1 MKYRKRN
8 TFIARAIL
16 LVFLLVVTS
25 CIPGTAK
32 AEEIDPSETV
42 IDTYTGFVDGIE
54 RTLVLTKNNYDGRLI
69 PYLKIGDWDNFIY
82 ASTRSTILDAGLDK
96 YGTVQILCTD
106 KIPYWWSYD
115 LNPDST
121 TQRKYYV
128 VPNLNDSKGYMHDIV
143 SFDFVGTGD
152 NKIIVGY
159 KTTSGE
165 TLPLPSFAEMKEVAG
180 SDSPIEPSY
189 VTTYGTPTST
199 PLPPTAS
206 PTIPNPE
213 SPSVET
219 SAPPTVAPPTQTPSV
234 SEPPTLATPIP
245 SPLTSTQVP
254 IINTDSPSVTV
265 QPTATPEVSKK
276 LSIEKSKKK
285 GNTTYSLCEGNKTVI
300 EYTLKKGKLTW
311 KVGKKKGN
319 AKGVK
324 YAGFIKKSKNLF
336 FMDKKGRGYT
346 VSSQNGKKKL
356 IIKKGAKKLVCS
368 GKFVAK
374 VKTASGSINISNK

>member
-8 TFIARAIL
+8 TYIARAIL
-16 LVFLLVVTS
+16 IVFLLVATS
-25 CIPGTAK
+25 CIPETAK
-32 AEEIDPSETV
+32 AANDITAET
-42 IDTYTGFVDGIE
+42 ILKTYTGSVNGIE
-54 RTLVLTKNNYDGRLI
+54 RDLFLTKSKTDTVKAYI
-69 PYLKIGDWDNFIY
+69 KIGEEGPYFMT
-82 ASTRSTILDAGLDK
+82 SMLLDVGLDR
-96 YGTVQILCTD
+96 YGTVWILDDENIIWWWNYELSPNLSPVTFISVSDPNSTD
-106 KIPYWWSYD
+106 PDAYVDDVESLIYEGSGTKAIVVGYRTFSGEEYSLLSFEEIKALID
-115 LNPDST
+115 PDSSVT
-121 TQRKYYV
+121 
-128 VPNLNDSKGYMHDIV
+128 
-143 SFDFVGTGD
+143 
-152 NKIIVGY
+152 
-159 KTTSGE
+159 
-165 TLPLPSFAEMKEVAG
+165 
-180 SDSPIEPSY
+180 EPSY
-189 VTTYGTPTST
+189 VPKGET

-254 IINTDSPSVTV
+254 IISTDSPSVTV
-265 QPTATPEVSKK
+265 QPTATSEVSKK